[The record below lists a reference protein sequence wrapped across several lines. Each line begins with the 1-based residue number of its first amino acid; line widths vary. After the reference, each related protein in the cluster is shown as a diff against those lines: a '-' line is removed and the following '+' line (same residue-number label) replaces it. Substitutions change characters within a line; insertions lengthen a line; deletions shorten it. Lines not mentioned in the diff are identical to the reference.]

1 MKRLF
6 LLAVLCLLF
15 TSVLV
20 AQKTNKENSLL
31 WEVTG
36 NGLKKTSYLFGTY
49 HFLSNGFVDTIPA
62 IKTAYAASDAVAG
75 ELVIDSSIQQAMME
89 ASLLGGT
96 TLQKILPDTLYAK
109 TAKWFKEEAGLDLIN
124 LDTFNPFTVMT
135 VALAITHQ
143 KYFPNKRGE
152 VQLDT
157 YFQELAKKDGKKIV
171 GLETIQMQI
180 NAIFKQ
186 LTLARQVEI
195 LNETLKEK
203 DGLKS
208 AIAVMN
214 DAYTRNDL
222 NTLHKLMYAGTY
234 KREEMK
240 PLLDDRNHYWM
251 QQLPELMKDQ
261 SLFVA
266 VGALHLVGET
276 GLVQQLRKKGYTV
289 TPINIKNQ

>member
-6 LLAVLCLLF
+6 VLAYLCLLF

-20 AQKTNKENSLL
+20 AQKTNKQNSLL

-36 NGLKKTSYLFGTY
+36 NGLKKPSYLFGTY

-135 VALAITHQ
+135 VALAISHQ

-195 LNETLKEK
+195 LNETFKEK

-222 NTLHKLMYAGTY
+222 NALHKLMYAGTY

>member
-1 MKRLF
+1 M
-6 LLAVLCLLF
+6 LLAFLCLLF

-36 NGLKKTSYLFGTY
+36 NGLKKPSYLFGTY

-62 IKTAYAASDAVAG
+62 IKTAYTASDAVAG

-89 ASLLGGT
+89 ASLLGST

-135 VALAITHQ
+135 VAFAITHQ

-195 LNETLKEK
+195 LNETFKKK

-222 NTLHKLMYAGTY
+222 NALHKLMYAGTY

>member
-222 NTLHKLMYAGTY
+222 NALHKLMYAGTY